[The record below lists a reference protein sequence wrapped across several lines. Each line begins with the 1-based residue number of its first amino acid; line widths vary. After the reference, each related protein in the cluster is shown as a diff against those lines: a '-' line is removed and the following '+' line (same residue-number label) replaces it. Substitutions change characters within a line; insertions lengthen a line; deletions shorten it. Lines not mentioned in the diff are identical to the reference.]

1 MTLPRG
7 RPAVDRP
14 VRVDLAAAILAFVG
28 LFGWAQLAIGDY
40 AVTGSLP
47 AKGPIV
53 GVAFILYAAAI
64 VLAVLV
70 RMGRGWLAAVNL
82 AAVFAIIHALA
93 IGPRT
98 NLLIAILT
106 GIAFACLLAE
116 RRWFAGPPS
125 SPPRIDAAR

>member
-1 MTLPRG
+1 MTSPRG
-7 RPAVDRP
+7 GPPVDRP

-28 LFGWAQLAIGDY
+28 LFGWAQLAMGDY
-40 AVTGSLP
+40 VVTGSLP

-70 RMGRGWLAAVNL
+70 RTGRGWLAALNL
-82 AAVFAIIHALA
+82 SAVFAIIHALA
-93 IGPRT
+93 LGPRT

-116 RRWFAGPPS
+116 RRWFAERPPG
-125 SPPRIDAAR
+125 PPRIDAA

>member
-1 MTLPRG
+1 MSVPRSG
-7 RPAVDRP
+7 PPVDRP

-40 AVTGSLP
+40 VVTGSLP

-53 GVAFILYAAAI
+53 GVAFIIYAAAI

-70 RMGRGWLAAVNL
+70 RTGRGWLAAVNL

-116 RRWFAGPPS
+116 RRWFAGQPPPS
-125 SPPRIDAAR
+125 PTDAGR